1 MQILGMTLA
10 ILLLLS
16 LRMCVL
22 NPCRLSKKRTQ
33 KCCSQT
39 QELVLK
45 EFLLPVSNFLQLFT
59 FMTKVTLKEPIFYK
73 VSKDIEQQQTKSHSI
88 KSQVRFFCSAISADY
103 SNNKISSILKIK
115 LLSGQ
120 FLKTPPYKSFS
131 IMIIHIW
138 PLKCLSD
145 WCHSRL
151 KLSVKKGQLKAKAM
165 PAIAVFT
172 VGKLQNCLKPNK

>member
-1 MQILGMTLA
+1 M
-10 ILLLLS
+10 
-16 LRMCVL
+16 
-22 NPCRLSKKRTQ
+22 
-33 KCCSQT
+33 
-39 QELVLK
+39 
-45 EFLLPVSNFLQLFT
+45 
-59 FMTKVTLKEPIFYK
+59 
-73 VSKDIEQQQTKSHSI
+73 
-88 KSQVRFFCSAISADY
+88 
-103 SNNKISSILKIK
+103 LKIK

-172 VGKLQNCLKPNK
+172 VGKLLNCPGPKYIIKMNLNFAKHIFAEFCILQVDSLVLGNYFRNSKFYRNLKLSLGTSKNISTRKPKISGNTWHT